1 MNETSATPPSEPP
14 AAPAA
19 AVATSSASA
28 SAAPSQSPPELPP
41 PAAARRWSGQQL
53 WMAIAVVALALSAWQ
68 WLETR
73 QRLAKTQEELARRLA
88 EEGAAVRE
96 IKAQAKESQELGNAL
111 QTRMGVVDAKLVE
124 FQSQYAALEGMYQEL
139 ARGRDEW
146 ALAEV
151 EQLVT
156 IAGQQLQLAG
166 NVQAALLALSN
177 ADARLSRVERPYFL
191 PLRKAIARDL
201 ERLRNLPYVDVP
213 GISVKI
219 EQMVV
224 AADSLPVAYAERPR
238 ADAGRP
244 AKAASTPPGKG
255 SRPVDEPWW
264 TRLAGET
271 WNEVKG
277 LVRIQRFD
285 RPEPALLAPS
295 HDFFLRENFKLRLLN
310 ARLALLAH
318 DEATFRG
325 ELKLAQA
332 WVERHFD
339 ARDKTVQS
347 VQTTLKGLVSSDVA
361 IDLPTL
367 NESLA
372 VLRTVKLGRERAA
385 R

>member
-1 MNETSATPPSEPP
+1 MTESSVTPSNEPSAPP
-14 AAPAA
+14 
-19 AVATSSASA
+19 SASA
-28 SAAPSQSPPELPP
+28 PATAATPN
-41 PAAARRWSGQQL
+41 AAAASPRRWQPQQI
-53 WMAIAVVALALSAWQ
+53 WMAIALIGLGLSGWQ

-73 QRLAKTQEELARRLA
+73 QRLAATQEELARRLA

-96 IKAQAKESQELGNAL
+96 IKGQAKQAQELGAAL
-111 QTRMGVVDAKLVE
+111 QTRMMVVDSRLVE

-166 NVQAALLALSN
+166 NVQAAVLALSN

-191 PLRKAIARDL
+191 PLRKAIGRDL

-213 GISVKI
+213 GMSVKI
-219 EQMVV
+219 EQMVL
-224 AADSLPVAYAERPR
+224 AADGLPVAYAERPR
-238 ADAGRP
+238 AEGRAARGEAAAG
-244 AKAASTPPGKG
+244 KAAKPTAEAWW
-255 SRPVDEPWW
+255 SRWVED
-264 TRLAGET
+264 T

-285 RPEPALLAPS
+285 RPEPALLSPS

-332 WVERHFD
+332 WIDRHFD
-339 ARDKTVQS
+339 TRDGNVQA
-347 VQTTLKGLVSSDVA
+347 VQASLKGLVTGDVS

-367 NESLA
+367 NESLTA
-372 VLRTVKLGRERAA
+372 LRTVKLGRERAA

>member
-1 MNETSATPPSEPP
+1 
-14 AAPAA
+14 
-19 AVATSSASA
+19 
-28 SAAPSQSPPELPP
+28 
-41 PAAARRWSGQQL
+41 
-53 WMAIAVVALALSAWQ
+53 
-68 WLETR
+68 
-73 QRLAKTQEELARRLA
+73 
-88 EEGAAVRE
+88 
-96 IKAQAKESQELGNAL
+96 
-111 QTRMGVVDAKLVE
+111 
-124 FQSQYAALEGMYQEL
+124 MYQEL

-166 NVQAALLALSN
+166 NVQAAVLALSN
-177 ADARLSRVERPYFL
+177 ADARLARVERSYFL
-191 PLRKAIARDL
+191 PLRKAIGRDL

-219 EQMVV
+219 EQLVL
-224 AADSLPVAYAERPR
+224 AADSLPVAYAERPK

-244 AKAASTPPGKG
+244 AKTEPAAAGKG
-255 SRPVDEPWW
+255 GKAAAEPWW
-264 TRLAGET
+264 TRWAEET
-271 WNEVKG
+271 WSEVRG

-339 ARDKTVQS
+339 ARDKNVQTVQG
-347 VQTTLKGLVSSDVA
+347 TLKGLLAGEVS

-367 NESLA
+367 NESLTA
-372 VLRTVKLGRERAA
+372 LRTVKLGRERAA